1 LSKYRYLGYADVL
14 KVGKKKFLRGGE
26 PLEVTRQEELNLQ
39 VLAQKGHRFEKV
51 EDEPKKKGDD
61 K

>member
-14 KVGKKKFLRGGE
+14 KVGKKQFHRDGE
-26 PLEVTRQEELNLQ
+26 LLEVTKQEELTLQ
-39 VLAQKGHRFEKV
+39 ALAQKGHRFEKV

>member
-14 KVGKKKFLRGGE
+14 KVGKKQFHRDGE
-26 PLEVTRQEELNLQ
+26 LD
-39 VLAQKGHRFEKV
+39 
-51 EDEPKKKGDD
+51 DEPKKKGDD